1 MTLRN
6 YKDYEVWQ
14 RSMDLA
20 EEVYELIRKLPV
32 EEKFSLADQMRR
44 AAISVPSNIAEGQGR
59 QSDKEFVHFM
69 HIARGSIAE
78 LETQLLLCIRL
89 NYLNDALVSNA
100 LNLCQKISMM
110 LNALIRKIM
119 YS

>member
-14 RSMDLA
+14 RAMDLA
-20 EEVYELIRKLPV
+20 EDVYGHIRMLPV

-59 QSDKEFVHFM
+59 QSDKEFVHFLY
-69 HIARGSIAE
+69 IARGSIAE

-89 NYLNDALVSNA
+89 KYLSDQLVRDV
-100 LNLCQKISMM
+100 LNLCRKISMM
-110 LNALIRKIM
+110 LNALIGKIM
-119 YS
+119 QS

>member
-1 MTLRN
+1 
-6 YKDYEVWQ
+6 
-14 RSMDLA
+14 MDLA
-20 EEVYELIRKLPV
+20 EEVYELIRKLLV

-44 AAISVPSNIAEGQGR
+44 AISVPSNIAEGQGR
-59 QSDKEFVHFM
+59 QSDKEFVHFL

>member
-1 MTLRN
+1 
-6 YKDYEVWQ
+6 
-14 RSMDLA
+14 MDLA

-59 QSDKEFVHFM
+59 QSDKEFVHFL